1 MTVGLISAL
10 GKVQVRAQGGT
21 RPGNHAG
28 RRVQGTPGLRGWNL
42 VMGLSVGRRQVL
54 RTRSLMGEQ
63 FTEGTRETF
72 SNESLKFY
80 RWKII
85 EILPKDKTKKKP
97 QKLILKKKVAPF
109 S

>member
-1 MTVGLISAL
+1 
-10 GKVQVRAQGGT
+10 
-21 RPGNHAG
+21 
-28 RRVQGTPGLRGWNL
+28 
-42 VMGLSVGRRQVL
+42 MGLSVGRRQVL
-54 RTRSLMGEQ
+54 RTRSSMGEQ

-85 EILPKDKTKKKP
+85 EILPKDKTKKKT

>member
-1 MTVGLISAL
+1 MTVGLISGL
-10 GKVQVRAQGGT
+10 GKVRVRARGRT

-28 RRVQGTPGLRGWNL
+28 RRVQDTPGLRGWNL